1 MADLRSQSE
10 VGHVAGDST
19 GAYFFFAI
27 RVAAAFFAASLRFR
41 VRAAFAPAALRFRV
55 KAAFFAAA
63 LRSIF
68 AAIVGMVILLKLW
81 TAR

>member
-1 MADLRSQSE
+1 M
-10 VGHVAGDST
+10 GD
-19 GAYFFFAI
+19 YFLFAI
-27 RVAAAFFAASLRFR
+27 RVAAAFFAACLRFR

-63 LRSIF
+63 LRSVF
-68 AAIVGMVILLKLW
+68 APIAGMVILLKLR